1 MCTELKTFTNT
12 GLISTLVN
20 EASIFRLSE
29 AVLCF
34 CCQIELVRKAATVCL
49 VARRLFLALISKP
62 NNNIIVFVLNYTTL
76 TLQAGRTDVWCLVP
90 TLMLFFYY

>member
-29 AVLCF
+29 TVLCF
-34 CCQIELVRKAATVCL
+34 CCQIELVRKATTVCL
-49 VARRLFLALISKP
+49 VARRLFLDLISKP
-62 NNNIIVFVLNYTTL
+62 NNNIIVSLS
-76 TLQAGRTDVWCLVP
+76 
-90 TLMLFFYY
+90 